1 MKEKTVYVCS
11 ECGYESPKWLGKCT
25 ACGSWNTLQEFTPVR
40 ETKQGFTKIQTTH
53 AEEPMLL
60 ADVPQD
66 DVARIQTNIKEFD
79 RVLGGGLVPGS
90 LILLGGDPGI
100 GKSTI
105 LLQVCASL
113 SSGQTILY
121 VSGEESK
128 HQLKIRASRLH
139 KTASDKVYV
148 MSEVNMD
155 HILNA
160 VSKLNPQVLII
171 DSVQTMYNSQ
181 LDSSPGSVSQI
192 RDVTMS
198 FMRLAKQMNIT
209 IFLVGHVTKEGSIAG
224 PKILEHMVDTV
235 LYFEGDNSQSYRI
248 LRAAKNRFGS
258 TNEIGVFEMNSEGLS
273 QVPNP
278 SAAMLSERAQND
290 LSGSSVICLME
301 GSRPLLAEVQALC
314 TRSFL
319 SAPRRTSAGVDYNR
333 LSMLLAV
340 LEKKANLPLST
351 QDVYVNMVGGIKT
364 NEPSADLG
372 ICMAIASSFLN
383 ITLPREVLFVGEV
396 GLGGEIRSVA
406 HLDRRISEA
415 AKLGFSSC
423 VIPGFYQKNITSDAK
438 MKLFPVQTLP
448 QAIELFQ

>member
-1 MKEKTVYVCS
+1 
-11 ECGYESPKWLGKCT
+11 
-25 ACGSWNTLQEFTPVR
+25 
-40 ETKQGFTKIQTTH
+40 
-53 AEEPMLL
+53 
-60 ADVPQD
+60 
-66 DVARIQTNIKEFD
+66 
-79 RVLGGGLVPGS
+79 
-90 LILLGGDPGI
+90 
-100 GKSTI
+100 
-105 LLQVCASL
+105 
-113 SSGQTILY
+113 
-121 VSGEESK
+121 
-128 HQLKIRASRLH
+128 
-139 KTASDKVYV
+139 
-148 MSEVNMD
+148 
-155 HILNA
+155 
-160 VSKLNPQVLII
+160 
-171 DSVQTMYNSQ
+171 
-181 LDSSPGSVSQI
+181 
-192 RDVTMS
+192 
-198 FMRLAKQMNIT
+198 
-209 IFLVGHVTKEGSIAG
+209 
-224 PKILEHMVDTV
+224 MVDTV

-423 VIPGFYQKNITSDAK
+423 VIPVFYQKNITSDAK
-438 MKLFPVQTLP
+438 MELFPVQTLP

>member
-209 IFLVGHVTKEGSIAG
+209 IFLVGHVTKEGAIAG